1 MIATQQLVS
10 AEDFAQR
17 HERDRLEL
25 VAGVVE
31 EQPMPFPLHGKVCSL
46 INYYLMGHVLT
57 HDLGHVMGND
67 SFIRTRRNPDS
78 VRGADVM
85 FVSYARLPRGRVP
98 AGLLDVVPEL
108 VVEVCSPSDRV
119 GAVEAKASEYLAA
132 GVSVVVVL
140 DPDIASATLFRANE
154 LPVTLHNGAVL
165 TIPDVL
171 PGFSVPLHRLFG

>member
-1 MIATQQLVS
+1 MTLTVLLS
-10 AEDFAQR
+10 AEDFAR
-17 HERDRLEL
+17 LHERDRVEL

-31 EQPMPFPLHGKVCSL
+31 EQPMPFPLHGQVCFRFSVQL
-46 INYYLMGHVLT
+46 GIYLAANDIGH
-57 HDLGHVMGND
+57 GFGND